1 MILNA
6 LVEQVKRRSKDDIKD
21 ETAETHWMRDGTTS
35 LLSWGIRRSASE
47 HPKMTLWTAR
57 TKQHISEGTLWS
69 VHEAVSGSSF
79 HLLFVTLLTQP
90 RHSADPLIA
99 ESARET
105 RGYQESR

>member
-21 ETAETHWMRDGTTS
+21 ETAETHWMHPSRRDYQS
-35 LLSWGIRRSASE
+35 PVRGIRRSASE

-57 TKQHISEGTLWS
+57 TKQHILEEPLWS

-79 HLLFVTLLTQP
+79 HLLFVTLCPGVTSSSQQAL
-90 RHSADPLIA
+90 
-99 ESARET
+99 
-105 RGYQESR
+105 